1 MTSNQVADVVIV
13 GGGAAGCAA
22 AYYLAEQGI
31 RATII
36 EREGVASQASGYNAG
51 GLNPLEG
58 HGWPE
63 PLQSMALQSFALHKE
78 LWGKLPS
85 DTGIEYQGRITS
97 ILKVALG
104 EEELADLRETL
115 ETFNNAPES
124 GFSAEWLER
133 EDVLALEPRL
143 TPEVIAGVRAVGNG
157 ALDGLEFT
165 QALAAAAEG
174 RGARVVTGS
183 AVGFRLGNGKV
194 ESVVTND
201 GEIACGAVLI
211 AAGPWCRTAEQWL
224 DIAIPVDPLKG
235 QIIRVRPDGPGLDY
249 ELIGGGSSMYAK
261 TDGLIWCGSTEEEV
275 GFDLSLTEE
284 ARDSIMGMATR
295 LMPAL
300 SGAEQVMHTACLR
313 PVTPD
318 WLPIVGQAP
327 GWDNVYICTG
337 GQKKGILL
345 GPAMGKGIA
354 EIVALGST
362 EISLEGCDPGRF
374 GGKQG

>member
-1 MTSNQVADVVIV
+1 MSDQTADVVII

-22 AYYLAEQGI
+22 AYYLASNGVK
-31 RATII
+31 ATII
-36 EREGVASQASGYNAG
+36 EREGVASHASGYNAG

-58 HGWPE
+58 HGWPD
-63 PLQSMALQSFALHKE
+63 PLMPMALQSFALHKE
-78 LWGKLPS
+78 LWDALPAE
-85 DTGIEYQGRITS
+85 TGIDYNGRIMS
-97 ILKVALG
+97 ILKVALDP
-104 EEELADLRETL
+104 EDLDDLRATL
-115 ETFNNAPES
+115 ETFNSAPEP

-133 EDVLALEPRL
+133 EDVLALEPRI
-143 TPEVIAGVRAVGNG
+143 TPDVIAGIRAVGNG

-165 QALAAAAEG
+165 QALAAGAEKL
-174 RGARVVTGS
+174 GATVVAGS

-194 ESVVTND
+194 EAVVTND

-261 TDGLIWCGSTEEEV
+261 PDGLIWCGATEEEV
-275 GFDLSLTEE
+275 GFDLSLTDE
-284 ARDSIMGMATR
+284 ARNDIMRRATR

-300 SGAEQVMHTACLR
+300 SSAEQVLHTACLR

-318 WLPIVGQAP
+318 WLPIVGQAQ
-327 GWDNVYICTG
+327 GWDNVYICAG

-354 EIVALGST
+354 EIMASGGT
-362 EISLEGCDPGRF
+362 EISLQGCDPGRF
-374 GGKQG
+374 AGSR

>member
-1 MTSNQVADVVIV
+1 MSDQTADVVII

-22 AYYLAEQGI
+22 AYYLAANGVK
-31 RATII
+31 ATII
-36 EREGVASQASGYNAG
+36 EREGVASHASGYNAG

-58 HGWPE
+58 HGWPD
-63 PLQSMALQSFALHKE
+63 PLMPMALQSFALHKE
-78 LWGKLPS
+78 LWGTLPAE
-85 DTGIEYQGRITS
+85 TGIDYNGRIMS
-97 ILKVALG
+97 ILKVALDP
-104 EEELADLRETL
+104 EDLDDLRATL
-115 ETFNNAPES
+115 ETFNSAPEP

-133 EDVLALEPRL
+133 EDVLALEPRI
-143 TPEVIAGVRAVGNG
+143 TPEVIAGIRAVGNG

-165 QALAAAAEG
+165 QALAA
-174 RGARVVTGS
+174 GAQKLGATIVAGS

-194 ESVVTND
+194 EAVVTND

-211 AAGPWCRTAEQWL
+211 AAGPWCRVAEQWL

-261 TDGLIWCGSTEEEV
+261 TDGLIWCGATEEEV
-275 GFDLSLTEE
+275 GFDLSLTDE
-284 ARDSIMGMATR
+284 ARDDIMRRATR

-300 SGAEQVMHTACLR
+300 SNAEQVLHTACLR

-327 GWDNVYICTG
+327 GWDNVYICAG

-354 EIVALGST
+354 EIMSAGGT
-362 EISLEGCDPGRF
+362 EISLDGCDPGRF
-374 GGKQG
+374 GRNP

>member
-1 MTSNQVADVVIV
+1 MSDQTADVVII

-22 AYYLAEQGI
+22 AYYLASNGVK
-31 RATII
+31 ATII
-36 EREGVASQASGYNAG
+36 EREGVASHASGYNAG

-58 HGWPE
+58 HGWPD
-63 PLQSMALQSFALHKE
+63 PLMPMALQSFALHKE
-78 LWGKLPS
+78 LWDALPAE
-85 DTGIEYQGRITS
+85 TGIDYNGRIMS
-97 ILKVALG
+97 ILKVALDP
-104 EEELADLRETL
+104 EDLDDLRATL
-115 ETFNNAPES
+115 ETFNSAPEP

-133 EDVLALEPRL
+133 EDVLALEPRI
-143 TPEVIAGVRAVGNG
+143 TPEVIAGIRAVGNG

-165 QALAAAAEG
+165 QALAAGAEKL
-174 RGARVVTGS
+174 GATVVAGS

-194 ESVVTND
+194 EAVVTND

-261 TDGLIWCGSTEEEV
+261 PDGLIWCGATEEEV
-275 GFDLSLTEE
+275 GFDLSLTDE
-284 ARDSIMGMATR
+284 ARNDIMRRATR

-300 SGAEQVMHTACLR
+300 SSAEQVLHTACLR

-327 GWDNVYICTG
+327 GWDNVYICAG

-354 EIVALGST
+354 EIMASGGT
-362 EISLEGCDPGRF
+362 EISLQGCDPGRF
-374 GGKQG
+374 AGSR